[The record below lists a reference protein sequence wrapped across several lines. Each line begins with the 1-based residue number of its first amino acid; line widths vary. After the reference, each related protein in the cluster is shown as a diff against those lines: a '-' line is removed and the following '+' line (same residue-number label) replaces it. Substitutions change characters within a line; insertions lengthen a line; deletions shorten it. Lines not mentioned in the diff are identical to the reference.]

1 MKTLNILKTFLAI
14 IIVFMSANIAAAQG
28 KVDVKQKNVDTTEV
42 KKINPGTPSGAVA
55 PVDLEKAIAPL
66 DSKLIAPSDIKKI
79 DPGTSS
85 DSEKVIAPL
94 DLEKAVAP
102 LDSEE
107 VGPID

>member
-28 KVDVKQKNVDTTEV
+28 YVDVKQKNVDTTEV

-55 PVDLEKAIAPL
+55 PVDLEKAIAPMDSKVVAPL
-66 DSKLIAPSDIKKI
+66 DSKVVAPL
-79 DPGTSS
+79 

-94 DLEKAVAP
+94 DSKVVAP
-102 LDSEE
+102 LDSEA